1 MIVVCGHIST
11 ARDSAGIGADYSSI
25 LFMARSAAA
34 FISGVLV
41 AHS

>member
-1 MIVVCGHIST
+1 MIVVCGPIST